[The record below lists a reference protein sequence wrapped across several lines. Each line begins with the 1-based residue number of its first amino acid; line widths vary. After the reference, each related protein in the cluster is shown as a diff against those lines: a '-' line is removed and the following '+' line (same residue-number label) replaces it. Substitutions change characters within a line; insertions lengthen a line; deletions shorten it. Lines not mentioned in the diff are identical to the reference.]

1 MSRCASLLEENGS
14 DHLKKKTLVPNP
26 KNTGNNDALSCH
38 GEEAGITGDHGKDS
52 VYDERG
58 RTNGSDTDERH

>member
-1 MSRCASLLEENGS
+1 M
-14 DHLKKKTLVPNP
+14 KKKTLVPNP